1 MGKRDRE
8 KERESERGRKGGREG
23 GMEKKRE
30 SEREEGSA
38 RDNGLVLLKTWFL
51 DNQPPPKGK

>member
-1 MGKRDRE
+1 MWERGIERK
-8 KERESERGRKGGREG
+8 RESERGRKGGREG

-51 DNQPPPKGK
+51 DDQPPPKGK